1 MKLYTP
7 KAPGSRPLADF
18 ANQMKATYKE
28 KERGRKKASYFLT
41 IHLRQIKF
49 SDLVLFYFRTN
60 RDDCIEV
67 MFF

>member
-28 KERGRKKASYFLT
+28 KERGRKKASYFQYYSFAPDKIFRFGIIL
-41 IHLRQIKF
+41 L
-49 SDLVLFYFRTN
+49 SDQPR
-60 RDDCIEV
+60 
-67 MFF
+67 